1 MVINSENWVGENT
14 ATVGTGDVSLGGA
27 VNGFVSFANMPAGKV
42 HYIIVDGS
50 NREAGIGDYSVGKIK
65 RTTIIATLINGVYT
79 KSGSPITL
87 SGNAQIYHGL
97 NSDWARIINEI
108 STASTNAVDI
118 ANGAAQTATAAANN
132 IAALDTRVQGAEATA
147 NEAKS
152 TATEAKETADGVDA
166 KAQEALDKVNEVVTT
181 GAVLLNGSLPMSG
194 PLTIQAPGLTP
205 KLNLKMTEVGAN
217 IIRFTDNVGANVDFG
232 VASDGKFIFARG
244 SAPVINGFF
253 YTTDNK
259 PTLADLGGGNI
270 TASIEVQGTIGSTG
284 STVYGASNVS
294 LVSRVGTKNA
304 DTIDLIRDANGDVG
318 LYHRKA
324 DGSADNWLIQGVV
337 NAARAIT
344 NIKFF
349 AKITAAAEYV
359 AAAMKGAIQLRSG
372 AGIDFQGPSN
382 GNLYNIFAGVT
393 GNNSNTLVITTG
405 TGNDETQHSVL
416 LQLTNAGNA
425 AVKGNIQSRAGDGT
439 EDKAIGFASDV
450 ALPYGGTW
458 VGGLHNYAASMA
470 IDYYGKQL
478 LTFDRNGY
486 VEVGSPGRFSI
497 NGGAGDLGMLRLVAK
512 NNTKAAHIYIDL
524 NGTVAFSRANNA
536 WSDIQSLGMFTP
548 YPGENK
554 SKFVTYG
561 GHTRGWTD
569 SQYVA
574 NYVAD
579 TPCADGSL
587 VASFGAGLQVTGN
600 YWMQQ
605 YLGSLMS
612 SNSENTS
619 HVLAYT
625 DGGTYVR
632 AWKFFNSGLLRSPQE
647 LPQQWYITA
656 DGNLWGTAFGSSNSP
671 GAMVT
676 WCNNTFAPKS
686 DIKFKENIQPCTESA
701 LAVVDQLHFKSFDW
715 KETGEHEDF
724 GLIAQELEQT
734 RPSLVSHVKVM
745 KYDEESDKNIVDEE
759 NSFLAYDTAA
769 NLSLALKSIQELNAI
784 VKGLQQEINTLKGVQ

>member
-27 VNGFVSFANMPAGKV
+27 VNGFVPFANMPAGKV

-50 NREAGIGDYSVGKIK
+50 NREAGVGDYSVGKIK
-65 RTTIIATLINGVYT
+65 RTTVIATLINGVYT

-118 ANGAAQTATAAANN
+118 ANGAAHTATAAANN
-132 IAALDTRVQGAEATA
+132 IAALDMRVQTAEATA

-152 TATEAKETADGVDA
+152 TAIEAKETADGVDA
-166 KAQEALDKVNEVVTT
+166 KAQEALDKVDQVITT
-181 GAVLLNGSLPMSG
+181 GAVLLDGSLPMSG
-194 PLTIQAPGLTP
+194 PLIIQSPGLSP

-217 IIRFTDNVGANVDFG
+217 IIRFTDNAGTNVDFG

-244 SAPVINGFF
+244 SAPVVNGFF

-259 PTLADLGGGNI
+259 PKLEDLGGGNI
-270 TASIEVQGTIGSTG
+270 TASIEVAGTIGSTG
-284 STVYGASNVS
+284 STAYGASSVAVVS
-294 LVSRVGTKNA
+294 SVGTKNA
-304 DTIDLIRDANGDVG
+304 DTLDLIRDANGDVG

-372 AGIDFQGPSN
+372 AGIDFKGPSN
-382 GNLYNIFAGVT
+382 GNLYNMFAATEGD
-393 GNNSNTLVITTG
+393 NSNTLVMTTG
-405 TGNDETQHSVL
+405 SGNDETQHTIL
-416 LQLTNAGNA
+416 LQITNAGNTST
-425 AVKGNIQSRAGDGT
+425 KGSLLSRVGSGDEG
-439 EDKAIGFASDV
+439 KIIGFVSD
-450 ALPYGGTW
+450 AAMPYGGTW
-458 VGGLHNYAASMA
+458 VGGLQNYSNRMT
-470 IDYYGKQL
+470 IDYYGKEL
-478 LTFDRNGY
+478 MSFDRNGY
-486 VEVGSPGRFSI
+486 VEVGGPGRFTI
-497 NGGAGDLGMLRLVAK
+497 NGGSGLGIIRLASS
-512 NNTKAAHIYIDL
+512 NNSKIAHVYMEPGGAL
-524 NGTVAFSRANNA
+524 KFTRANG
-536 WSDIQSLGMFTP
+536 SFLDTTTLGHFWP
-548 YPGENK
+548 YPGEEK
-554 SKFVTYG
+554 SKFQTYG
-561 GHTRGWTD
+561 GRTRGWTD
-569 SQYVA
+569 VNYVA

-579 TPCADGSL
+579 TPCTDGSL
-587 VASFGAGLQVTGN
+587 VASFGAGFQFVGN
-600 YWMQQ
+600 YWIQQ
-605 YLGSLMS
+605 YLGTLMS
-612 SNSENTS
+612 ANIEQTA
-619 HVLAYT
+619 HVLGCT
-625 DGGTYVR
+625 DGATYVR
-632 AWKFFNSGLLRSPQE
+632 AWKFFNNGLLRSPQE

-656 DGNLWGTAFGSSNSP
+656 DGNIWGTAFGSSSSP

-686 DIKFKENIQPCTESA
+686 DIKFKENVQPCTESA
-701 LAVVDQLHFKSFDW
+701 LDVVDELHFKSFDW

-724 GLIAQELEQT
+724 GLIAQELEQV
-734 RPSLVSHVKVM
+734 RPSLVSHVRVM
-745 KYDEESDKNIVDEE
+745 KYDEESGKNIVDEE

-784 VKGLQQEINTLKGVQ
+784 VKGLQQEINILKGVQ

>member
-1 MVINSENWVGENT
+1 MVINSENWIGENSP
-14 ATVGTGDVSLGGA
+14 TVGTGDVLLGGA
-27 VNGFVSFANMPAGKV
+27 VNGFVPFSNMPVGKV
-42 HYIIVDGS
+42 HYVIVDGN
-50 NREAGIGDYSVGKIK
+50 NREAGVGDYVAGRVQ
-65 RTTIIATLINGVYT
+65 RTTVIATLTNGVYT
-79 KSGSPITL
+79 KNGSAIAL
-87 SGNAQIYHGL
+87 SGNAQIYHCM
-97 NSDWARIINEI
+97 NSDWARIINNL
-108 STASTNAVDI
+108 SDATTAAVNA
-118 ANGAAQTATAAANN
+118 AAQAVQTANDATNQ
-132 IAALDTRVQGAEATA
+132 IASLDTRVQASEQKINQAVSTA
-147 NEAKS
+147 NEAKQ
-152 TATEAKETADGVDA
+152 TADGVDA
-166 KAQEALDKVNEVVTT
+166 KAQEALDKVDQVITT
-181 GAVLLNGSLPMSG
+181 GAVLLDGSLPMSG
-194 PLTIQAPGLTP
+194 PLTIQVPGVNP

-217 IIRFTDNVGANVDFG
+217 IIRFVDSANNTVDFG
-232 VASDGKFIFARG
+232 VDTNGKFVFSKSGTPAT
-244 SAPVINGFF
+244 NGFF

-259 PTLADLGGGNI
+259 PALADLGGGNI

-382 GNLYNIFAGVT
+382 GNLYNLFAGVT

-416 LQLTNAGNA
+416 LQLTNAGNT
-425 AVKGNIQSRAGDGT
+425 AVKGNIQSRTGDGT
-439 EDKAIGFASDV
+439 EDKAIGFAADV

-458 VGGLHNYAASMA
+458 VGGLHNYSASMA

-497 NGGAGDLGMLRLVAK
+497 NGGAGDLGMLRLAAK
-512 NNTKAAHIYIDL
+512 NNTKTAHIYIDL
-524 NGTVAFSRANNA
+524 NGTVAFSRANNS
-536 WSDIQSLGMFTP
+536 WGDIQSLGMFTP

-647 LPQQWYITA
+647 LPQQWYVTA

-759 NSFLAYDTAA
+759 NSFLVYDTAA

-784 VKGLQQEINTLKGVQ
+784 VKGLQQEINALKGVQ